1 LQFAVV
7 DIETTGLFHQ
17 GHGITEVSVVLVEK
31 GRITPLFQK
40 LFNPG
45 RSIPKPV
52 ESLTGISSKMTSE
65 AASIEEALDELADVL
80 ADKIFVAHNVNFD
93 YQFLKSVFDKNQR
106 PFKHK
111 RLCTLRYSRK
121 IFPEFR
127 SHRLCELCS
136 RLEITNTAQHR
147 AHGDAMATAQ
157 LLLQLLQKDRNGTL
171 LKKLL
176 GRGEH
181 HLVLPANL
189 DEREVLNLPEKPG
202 VYYFY
207 GIDSKPI
214 YIGKAKSLKKRVVSH
229 FTSSGSSRR
238 KQLFQRQVH
247 RLEYRETDSEYHALL
262 LEDAEIK
269 KHWPRYN
276 RAQKE
281 RTKAIAVVPYTN
293 RAGKHRLA
301 FVNKPITELD
311 VLAWFN
317 SLHSAKSWVYKA
329 FIEFG
334 INPRR
339 AGLPL
344 SEDFNLLE
352 GVEEKEAFEAFVQRC
367 FTEKS
372 RSFALIEATS
382 KRYALIKE
390 GRYRGY
396 GKLTDKEGQNLEYY
410 EHKMEPA
417 PDSPAARAVI
427 RNMLADDRIQKIQLE

>member
-17 GHGITEVSVVLVEK
+17 GHGITEVSVVLVEDGAIK
-31 GRITPLFQK
+31 PLYNK

-45 RSIPKPV
+45 RDVPASI
-52 ESLTGISSKMTSE
+52 EAITGISTKMTLDAPPIE
-65 AASIEEALDELADVL
+65 DSIDELADIL
-80 ADKIFVAHNVNFD
+80 NGKIFVAHNVNFD
-93 YQFLKSVFDKNQR
+93 YQFLKSVFDKNGK
-106 PFKHK
+106 PFRHK
-111 RLCTLRYSRK
+111 RLCTLRFARK
-121 IFPEFR
+121 VFPEYS
-127 SHRLCELCS
+127 SHRLGELCGK
-136 RLEITNTAQHR
+136 LGIVNKAEHR
-147 AHGDAMATAQ
+147 ALGDAMATSE
-157 LLLQLLQKDRNGTL
+157 LLLQLLEKDQDAAI

-189 DEREVLNLPEKPG
+189 DEQEVLALPDKPG
-202 VYYFY
+202 VYYMY
-207 GIDSKPI
+207 GTEPKPI
-214 YIGKAKSLKKRVVSH
+214 YIGKAKSLKKRVISH
-229 FTSSGSSRR
+229 FTSSGSTRR

-281 RTKAIAVVPYTN
+281 RTKTIAVVPYTD
-293 RAGKHRLA
+293 RSGKKRLA
-301 FVNKPITELD
+301 FANKPITELD

-317 SLHSAKSWVYKA
+317 SLHSAKSWLYKA
-329 FIEFG
+329 FVEFG
-334 INPRR
+334 IDPQR

-344 SEDFNLLE
+344 SEEFELLQ
-352 GVEEKEAFEAFVQRC
+352 GQEEADAFETFIQRC
-367 FTEKS
+367 FSEKS

-396 GKLTDKEGQNLEYY
+396 GKMSGKLSQNLEFF
-410 EHKMEPA
+410 ENKLEAA
-417 PDSPAARAVI
+417 PDSSAARAVI
-427 RNMLADDRIQKIQLE
+427 RNMLADDRIKKIQF

>member
-1 LQFAVV
+1 MQFAVV

-17 GHGITEVSVVLVEK
+17 GHGITEVSVVLVEE
-31 GRITPLFQK
+31 GRIKPLYHK

-45 RSIPKPV
+45 RDVPASI
-52 ESLTGISSKMTSE
+52 EAITGISTKMTS
-65 AASIEEALDELADVL
+65 AALPIEDSIEELAEIL
-80 ADKIFVAHNVNFD
+80 NDKVFVAHNVNFD
-93 YQFLKSVFDKNQR
+93 YQFLKSVFDQNNK
-106 PFKHK
+106 PFRHN
-111 RLCTLRYSRK
+111 RLCTLRYARK
-121 IFPEFR
+121 VFPEFTT
-127 SHRLCELCS
+127 HRLGELCN
-136 RLEITNTAQHR
+136 RLGIVNEAQHR
-147 AHGDAMATAQ
+147 AHGDAMATAK
-157 LLLQLLQKDRNGTL
+157 LLLQLLEKDQDTTI

-189 DEREVLNLPEKPG
+189 NEQDVLALPDKPG
-202 VYYFY
+202 VYYMY
-207 GIDSKPI
+207 GLEPKPI
-214 YIGKAKSLKKRVVSH
+214 YIGKAKSLKKRVISH
-229 FTSSGSSRR
+229 FTSAGSTRR

-281 RTKAIAVVPYTN
+281 KTGAIGVVPYTD
-293 RAGKHRLA
+293 RAGVDRLA
-301 FVNKPITELD
+301 FVNNPGAEPD

-329 FIEFG
+329 FMEFG
-334 INPRR
+334 INPQR
-339 AGLPL
+339 AGLPI
-344 SEDFNLLE
+344 SEDFEIGE
-352 GVEEKEAFEAFVQRC
+352 GQDESDAFEAFVQKC
-367 FTEKS
+367 FSEKS
-372 RSFALIEATS
+372 RSFALIESTA

-396 GKLTDKEGQNLEYY
+396 GKMKGNTEPNIEYF
-410 EHKMEPA
+410 ENQLVAA

-427 RNMLADDRIQKIQLE
+427 RNMLADDRIQKIQL